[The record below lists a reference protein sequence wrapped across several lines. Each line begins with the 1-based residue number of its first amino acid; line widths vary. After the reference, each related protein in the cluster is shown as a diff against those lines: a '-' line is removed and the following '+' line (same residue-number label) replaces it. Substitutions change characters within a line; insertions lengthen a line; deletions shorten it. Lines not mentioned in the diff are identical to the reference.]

1 MTPLLHH
8 QQADT
13 PWACLY
19 YALHAHL
26 QDDTL
31 LDFIDDVSEARW
43 RIRAL
48 ERGVMIVPWYADQLQ
63 HCWPDT
69 WHDLIERS
77 SGSIPLLITVSS
89 KAVPGSRHIVAC
101 KMRVGMPG
109 HDLTFEVSNASQP
122 EAEFFG
128 TLEEFLTTRYARAY
142 QIETFVSSDMEA
154 HPFEPAG
161 EALEAA
167 RVNQAS

>member
-1 MTPLLHH
+1 MAPLLHR
-8 QQADT
+8 QADA
-13 PWACLY
+13 PWGCLY

-89 KAVPGSRHIVAC
+89 KAAPGSRHIVAC
-101 KMRVGMPG
+101 KMRVGMSHEG
-109 HDLTFEVSNASQP
+109 ITFEVSDASQP
-122 EAEFFG
+122 EAQHFA
-128 TLEEFLTTRYARAY
+128 TLDEFLSSRYARAY
-142 QIETFVSSDMEA
+142 QIETLISTDMEA